1 MQHGIQFTHETPSRM
16 QPLNKQIQ
24 DVQEPLLLEPYRMI
38 NRSNEE
44 LIMVK
49 TYLQEV
55 MASCNQ
61 MLQDRTI
68 LQNPDLWRDAL
79 HLCGHLEAMYRQWEG
94 TAQTMERL
102 ANRRR
107 RASRQG
113 PAWHSQTRQ
122 VSGHD

>member
-1 MQHGIQFTHETPSRM
+1 MQPAIQFTHETPSRI

-24 DVQEPLLLEPYRMI
+24 DVQEPQLLEPYRMI
-38 NRSNEE
+38 NRTNEE

-49 TYLQEV
+49 THLQEV

-61 MLQDRTI
+61 ILQGRTI
-68 LQNPDLWRDAL
+68 LQNPDLWRDAE

-94 TAQTMERL
+94 AAQTMERL
-102 ANRRR
+102 ANRRH